1 MWFIFGSRRFR
12 GSRKPPD
19 PGFRRRA
26 RIPPGFQQK
35 SLKRAPFSRGYR
47 KTPVIAGRF
56 SRPCLPGP
64 WAPISVSGPRIPPDS
79 KSLATAAPPAV
90 QNRPPMCPPPGWG
103 GDFTRGGAV
112 GRAGRLLQGIPAVM
126 LTRSC
131 RQAAEHVPVR
141 LPTRLPDTIADRP
154 GRAGM
159 QTESRGN
166 SARRRRR
173 EHDRGIVS

>member
-1 MWFIFGSRRFR
+1 MGLFLGLRRFR
-12 GSRKPPD
+12 GSRQPPD

-103 GDFTRGGAV
+103 GNFTRGGRC
-112 GRAGRLLQGIPAVM
+112 GPRWPSFAGDSCCYANQKLPP
-126 LTRSC
+126 SC
-131 RQAAEHVPVR
+131 RTCACAP
-141 LPTRLPDTIADRP
+141 PNTTTRHHRRSSRTRRNADREP
-154 GRAGM
+154 GELSATPTARA
-159 QTESRGN
+159 
-166 SARRRRR
+166 
-173 EHDRGIVS
+173 